1 MDDVSTPIKN
11 TKQAETVGNQDQT
24 VEMVNG
30 IACPIDPQ
38 ARLEC
43 ESCQ

>member
-1 MDDVSTPIKN
+1 MDDVSTPKN
-11 TKQAETVGNQDQT
+11 TNQEETTTLNQDQT

-43 ESCQ
+43 DSCQ